1 MSDIEPN
8 DTDKALDPV
17 PFSELLAEF
26 CKKHD
31 LESKTFPLSK
41 PRTIA
46 GIKCESLLVREVLA
60 FDMDPSVIKAAV
72 SDGADEDD
80 VRWIVERACGLTTG
94 DLSYLSPND
103 YDAIE
108 SWVMDFLADAH

>member
-1 MSDIEPN
+1 MPHQLI
-8 DTDKALDPV
+8 
-17 PFSELLAEF
+17 FSELLAEF
-26 CKKHD
+26 CKEHD

-80 VRWIVERACGLTTG
+80 LRWLVERVCGLATG
-94 DLSYLSPND
+94 DLSYLSQKD
-103 YDAIE
+103 YAPIE
-108 SWVMDFLADAH
+108 SWLIDFLADTH